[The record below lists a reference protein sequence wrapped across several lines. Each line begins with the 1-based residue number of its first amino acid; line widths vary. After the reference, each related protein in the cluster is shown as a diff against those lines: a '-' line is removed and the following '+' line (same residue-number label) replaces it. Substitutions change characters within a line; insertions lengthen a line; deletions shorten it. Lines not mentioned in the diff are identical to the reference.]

1 MMLDLVVVAIGG
13 AIGSVFRYLL
23 GNFLSKNY
31 QGKFSLGS
39 FAINI
44 LGCFLMGM
52 FMSGLIQRELEET
65 TWKLYLCI
73 GLLGGFTTFSS
84 FGYDALTMLS
94 KGKTMMAGMYAGCS
108 VVAGLFAAITGMLV
122 AKLVF

>member
-1 MMLDLVVVAIGG
+1 MLDLVVVAIGG
-13 AIGSVFRYLL
+13 VIGSVGRYLL
-23 GNFLSKNY
+23 GNYLSKNR
-31 QGKFSLGS
+31 QGKSSPGS

-44 LGCFLMGM
+44 LGCFLMGLL
-52 FMSGLIQRELEET
+52 MSGLIQREMEET

-84 FGYDALTMLS
+84 FAYDALTMLS
-94 KGKTMMAGMYAGCS
+94 KGKTIMASMYAGCS

-122 AKLVF
+122 TRLLF